1 MYYRPSDG
9 HDLPHNPFSAIVSP
23 RPIGWIS
30 TRSASGHENL
40 APYSFFNAVAY
51 APPQV
56 MFGSVGAKDTMQNL
70 RETGEFC
77 VNLVGAEQIAMMNA
91 SSEALAFEEDE
102 FTHSGTLRAP
112 CREIACSRVEDAP
125 ASLECRVTQIV
136 ELVGAENT
144 AVFGEVVGVHIR
156 PDLIVEGRFDVVKAR
171 LLSRLGY
178 RDYAEIT
185 KVFELTRPKA

>member
-112 CREIACSRVEDAP
+112 RRKCP
-125 ASLECRVTQIV
+125 
-136 ELVGAENT
+136 
-144 AVFGEVVGVHIR
+144 
-156 PDLIVEGRFDVVKAR
+156 R
-171 LLSRLGY
+171 LSGM
-178 RDYAEIT
+178 
-185 KVFELTRPKA
+185 